1 MVDGTRRRFLLTLC
15 KSGMRKDAEGKVFL
29 AALGCISFLL
39 SCCGGIIQMSVL
51 VDSLMLRQIPGK
63 SSRFQGCR
71 TVIRGLRLSPCVAAR
86 CAARLRFC
94 RLQRLQ
100 HTDTLGGGG
109 GSRGGQAR
117 KYKEYGEEG
126 ANNAEKLD

>member
-1 MVDGTRRRFLLTLC
+1 
-15 KSGMRKDAEGKVFL
+15 
-29 AALGCISFLL
+29 
-39 SCCGGIIQMSVL
+39 MSVL

-100 HTDTLGGGG
+100 HTDTLGGGPVG
-109 GSRGGQAR
+109 VKPENTKNKVKKEQTMQRNLIELLLLILISFFGQSPPFFLTPEILLTTPLR
-117 KYKEYGEEG
+117 
-126 ANNAEKLD
+126 